1 MIKTYEFIDIIIRR
15 DALEKWD
22 KGLSQKFIEDY
33 KVEEGHYDD
42 NLICIRASMG
52 PIYVEDIERI
62 LGYYSKYLKIDPNS
76 DRTDVVVV
84 DRFFGI
90 CNKVSWLESFVVNNN
105 FTRVCI
111 MNKKALSKDK
121 IYLTKDEEDKKI
133 ALKPLKVE
141 IKHASVLDVGADIIV
156 NAANSN
162 LLPGGGVCGAI
173 FEKAGYDKLCNE
185 CKKYGRV
192 ETGEAVITEGFD
204 TGADYIIHA
213 VGPSIYDN
221 RTDWQDKLASAY
233 RESLRFADRCKNSVE
248 TSIAFPCIS
257 TGIYGCPLTESAHIA
272 LNVVTNFVAW
282 DELSKCYLCCYT
294 EKEYKEYERIKFL
307 YDKQYFID
315 LYNEDLVK
323 TEDDKRKRFDNM
335 VKDIQKITWED
346 LTYIPKET
354 LTHIPIAWIQD
365 WTHCTANYDKAEL
378 VEKLY
383 TDKGIPVTDVRDFRR
398 KYHK

>member
-1 MIKTYEFIDIIIRR
+1 MIKCYDFIDLVIRR
-15 DALEKWD
+15 DALEKWE
-22 KGLSQKFIEDY
+22 KGLSDKFIEDY

-52 PIYVEDIERI
+52 PITIEDIEKL

-76 DRTDVVVV
+76 DKTDVVVI
-84 DRFFGI
+84 DRFHGK
-90 CNKVSWLESFVVNNN
+90 CNKADWLDCFAVMDCK
-105 FTRVCI
+105 RVCI

-121 IYLTKDEEDKKI
+121 IYLTKDKEDEKFVF
-133 ALKPLKVE
+133 KPLKVE

-156 NAANSN
+156 NAANNN

-173 FEKAGYDKLCNE
+173 FEKAGYDKLRDE
-185 CKKYGRV
+185 CKKYGHV
-192 ETGEAVITEGFD
+192 ETGGAVITEGFD
-204 TGADYIIHA
+204 TGADYIVHA
-213 VGPSIYDN
+213 VGPSIYEN
-221 RTDWQDKLASAY
+221 RDDWKEKLEKAYENALFVTDKLH
-233 RESLRFADRCKNSVE
+233 LK
-248 TSIAFPCIS
+248 SIAFPCIS
-257 TGIYGCPLTESAHIA
+257 TGIFGCPLTEAAHIA
-272 LNVVTNFVAW
+272 LNVVTRFG
-282 DELSKCYLCCYT
+282 LSKLQECYMCCYS
-294 EKEYKEYERIKFL
+294 EKEYKEYERIMFL

-323 TEDDKRKRFDNM
+323 TQEDKRKRIDNL

-354 LTHIPIAWIQD
+354 LAHIPIAWIYD

-383 TDKGIPVTDVRDFRR
+383 TDKGIPVTDVRGLMR
-398 KYHK
+398 KLKKSDNNF